1 MSQEKNRI
9 NRNRMSMKTMSA
21 ILSVVCVLVCVAV
34 MVWFARGEREK
45 QRVSSREF
53 FAMNTYFSL
62 RTYGANGEEALL
74 LCEEETKRLETYLSV
89 TEEGSDVW
97 RLNREK
103 SANVSE
109 DTFRLVTEAVEAGR
123 QTKGAL
129 DITLYPVLLEWG
141 FTTGEYQ
148 IPDEDRI
155 KELLK
160 NVDFRQ
166 IKAEEMPK
174 KNTPKENAPA
184 ENIPSEDMTAE
195 GTEEEK
201 TGYRITIPDQAQI
214 DLGSVAK
221 GYTGDRML
229 EILRGHGVTSA
240 ILDLGGNVQAL
251 GAKPDGSPWRVA
263 VRGPFDRSQTIG
275 VLNITDKC
283 VITSGGYERYFTG
296 EDGKVYWNILD
307 PADGYPAD
315 SGLVSVTVVWE
326 SGVRCDALSTALFV
340 MGKELAEEFWRS
352 QGDFEAILVG
362 EDGEIYVT
370 EGLED
375 CFECSENLHITI
387 LKRKKS

>member
-1 MSQEKNRI
+1 MSQEKNRM
-9 NRNRMSMKTMSA
+9 NRNRMSTKTVSA
-21 ILSVVCVLVCVAV
+21 ILSVVCVLLCVAV

-45 QRVSSREF
+45 QKVSSREF

-62 RTYGANGEEALL
+62 RAYGAGSEKALA
-74 LCEEETKRLETYLSV
+74 LCEEEVKSLESILSV
-89 TEEGSDVW
+89 TEEESDV
-97 RLNREK
+97 
-103 SANVSE
+103 S
-109 DTFRLVTEAVEAGR
+109 VEVGR

-141 FTTGEYQ
+141 FTTSEYQ

-166 IKAEEMPK
+166 IKAEEMSK

-184 ENIPSEDMTAE
+184 ENMLSEGMTAE

-201 TGYRITIPDQAQI
+201 TGYRITIPDRAQI

-229 EILRGHGVTSA
+229 EILRSQGVTSA
-240 ILDLGGNVQAL
+240 ILDLGGNVQTL
-251 GAKPDGSPWRVA
+251 GAKPDGLPWRVA
-263 VRGPFDRSQTIG
+263 VRDPFDRSRRIG

-296 EDGKVYWNILD
+296 EDGKVYWHILD

-315 SGLVSVTVVWE
+315 SGLVSVTVVGK

-340 MGKELAEEFWRS
+340 MGREQAEEFWRS
-352 QGDFEAILVG
+352 QGDFEVILVD
-362 EDGEIYVT
+362 EAGEIYLT

-375 CFECSENLHITI
+375 CFECGENLHMTI